1 MFMLFMLLCFL
12 APHGLTSYE
21 LAEFWSGMKSRPAKT
36 SETVVSDKK
45 RIGWIGCFDTI
56 PAQIAPA
63 CVRLRAAG
71 QVRRDANLPYK
82 VSFILQRKAWKKNW
96 LISCLTTSSSHHSM
110 RKVWTTQYD
119 DITHDSR
126 HNLAGDCPVAMIKVV
141 LWTCNNESCRVPI
154 DWSQDKS

>member
-1 MFMLFMLLCFL
+1 MLFMLLCFL

-21 LAEFWSGMKSRPAKT
+21 LAEFWSGMKSRPEKT

-71 QVRRDANLPYK
+71 QVRRDANLPYQGQFHFTEK
-82 VSFILQRKAWKKNW
+82 SLEKKTGSYHVSRRLPP
-96 LISCLTTSSSHHSM
+96 TTLCEKSEQHSM
-110 RKVWTTQYD
+110 TTLLM
-119 DITHDSR
+119 THDTTW
-126 HNLAGDCPVAMIKVV
+126 LEIA
-141 LWTCNNESCRVPI
+141 L
-154 DWSQDKS
+154 

>member
-1 MFMLFMLLCFL
+1 MFMLFMFFCFL

-36 SETVVSDKK
+36 SETIVSDKK

-71 QVRRDANLPYK
+71 QVRRDANLPYQGQFHFTEK
-82 VSFILQRKAWKKNW
+82 SLEKK
-96 LISCLTTSSSHHSM
+96 LAHIMSH
-110 RKVWTTQYD
+110 D
-119 DITHDSR
+119 
-126 HNLAGDCPVAMIKVV
+126 V
-141 LWTCNNESCRVPI
+141 LLPPLYAKSLNNTV
-154 DWSQDKS
+154 